1 MLEFSWNQGNITGT
15 TCCSLCTSDFRFFP
29 MGNSQNKGKGTNKRR
44 RLNANGAVIQSCA
57 VNVERDLAYSGK
69 HLANLSVLDK
79 VLHCAIKTKGA
90 SERQLSGAFLWYLC
104 NPTQTQL
111 DALSENEDWSN
122 RYYQQV
128 KDEEDNAIVRKVKKL
143 SEGTTDVRICRN
155 NITLTVGD
163 EEIWSGLNKSD
174 KKRIEMTMASTFDLS
189 NTAKGLTAGI
199 YRIDFYMQS
208 GKIDSEN
215 FYNQSKFPVPSKTI
229 HFEVK

>member
-1 MLEFSWNQGNITGT
+1 MAFTHYILYPLSINHAQIALIFDVRV
-15 TCCSLCTSDFRFFP
+15 CS
-29 MGNSQNKGKGTNKRR
+29 GWARR
-44 RLNANGAVIQSCA
+44 
-57 VNVERDLAYSGK
+57 K
-69 HLANLSVLDK
+69 
-79 VLHCAIKTKGA
+79 
-90 SERQLSGAFLWYLC
+90 
-104 NPTQTQL
+104 TQTQL
-111 DALSENEDWSN
+111 DELSENEDWSN

-163 EEIWSGLNKSD
+163 EKIWSCLNKSD